1 MTPREER
8 FDLVVVGA
16 GPAGLSAAT
25 EAARLGLS
33 TVVLDEQPS
42 PGGQVWRAVERA
54 AADAPLAAALGAEGR
69 AGAARVA
76 AFRGSGAAY
85 RPETQ
90 VWQVERDGRVM
101 ASCAGI
107 ASVLRGERVLLAVGA
122 LERPV
127 PIPGWTLP
135 GVMTVGAAQILLKT
149 SGALPDPGVWVAG
162 QGPLVWL
169 YCAQVLALGGR
180 VAGVLDTAPPGA
192 WRAAARH
199 PAAVATA
206 WRSVAEGLA
215 WRRAVARAGI
225 PVHRGVEAVE
235 ALGEGGRIARL
246 RWRGADG
253 ARREAP
259 ARGLLL
265 HEGVV
270 PNVHAALSLGCAH
283 AWDDAQACF
292 RPVLDPFG
300 RSSEPRILIAG
311 DAGGILGARA
321 AGLRGHIAA
330 LGAAAD
336 LGRLTPAGAAA
347 RAAPLRRLLRREVAL
362 RRLLDTLFPPRPA
375 LAAPADEVVV
385 CRCEGVTAGAL
396 REAVQLGALG
406 PSQAKAFTRAG
417 MGPCQGRTCLL
428 PLVGTIAAARGV
440 PPAEIGPPR
449 VRPPLRPVTV
459 GELATLAEAGGP
471 RLA

>member
-16 GPAGLSAAT
+16 GPAGLAAAT

-54 AADAPLAAALGAEGR
+54 AADRRLATALGAEYR

-101 ASCAGI
+101 ASCAGTV
-107 ASVLRGERVLLAVGA
+107 SVLRGERVLLAVGA

-149 SGALPDPGVWVAG
+149 SGALPDPGVWIAG

-169 YCAQVLALGGR
+169 YCAQLLGLGGR
-180 VAGVLDTAPPGA
+180 VAGLLDTAPAGA
-192 WRAAARH
+192 WGVAARH
-199 PAAVATA
+199 LPSLAAATGPLA
-206 WRSVAEGLA
+206 KGLA

-225 PVHRGVEAVE
+225 PIHRGVVSVE
-235 ALGEGGRIARL
+235 ALGEGRIAHL
-246 RWRGADG
+246 RWRDRGGAW
-253 ARREAP
+253 REAP
-259 ARGLLL
+259 ATGLLL

-270 PNVHAALSLGCAH
+270 PNVHAALSVGCAH
-283 AWDDAQACF
+283 QWDAAQACF

-300 RSSEPRILIAG
+300 RTSEPRILVAG
-311 DAGGILGARA
+311 DAGGILGAA
-321 AGLRGHIAA
+321 AAELQGRIAA

-336 LGRLTPAGAAA
+336 LGRLTPAGAEA
-347 RAAPLRRLLRREVAL
+347 RAAPFRRLLRREAAL
-362 RRLLDTLFPPRPA
+362 RRLLDALFPPRPA

-385 CRCEGVTAGAL
+385 CRCEGVSAGAL
-396 REAVQLGALG
+396 RLAVALGAPG
-406 PSQAKAFTRAG
+406 PNQVKAFTRAG
-417 MGPCQGRTCLL
+417 MGPCQGRTCML

-459 GELATLAEAGGP
+459 GELATLAEANGP
-471 RLA
+471 CLA

>member
-1 MTPREER
+1 M
-8 FDLVVVGA
+8 V
-16 GPAGLSAAT
+16 
-25 EAARLGLS
+25 
-33 TVVLDEQPS
+33 
-42 PGGQVWRAVERA
+42 PG
-54 AADAPLAAALGAEGR
+54 
-69 AGAARVA
+69 
-76 AFRGSGAAY
+76 
-85 RPETQ
+85 
-90 VWQVERDGRVM
+90 
-101 ASCAGI
+101 
-107 ASVLRGERVLLAVGA
+107 
-122 LERPV
+122 
-127 PIPGWTLP
+127 
-135 GVMTVGAAQILLKT
+135 
-149 SGALPDPGVWVAG
+149 
-162 QGPLVWL
+162 
-169 YCAQVLALGGR
+169 
-180 VAGVLDTAPPGA
+180 
-192 WRAAARH
+192 
-199 PAAVATA
+199 
-206 WRSVAEGLA
+206 
-215 WRRAVARAGI
+215 
-225 PVHRGVEAVE
+225 
-235 ALGEGGRIARL
+235 
-246 RWRGADG
+246 
-253 ARREAP
+253 
-259 ARGLLL
+259 GLLL

-362 RRLLDTLFPPRPA
+362 RRLLDALFPPRPA

-396 REAVQLGALG
+396 REAVQLGAQG
-406 PSQAKAFTRAG
+406 PNQAKAFTRAG

-440 PPAEIGPPR
+440 PAAEIGPPR